1 MTTNL
6 ELTWHARKLCSSQKH
21 ILRRSKQCYFIFV
34 GAYLDWK
41 YYSNDS
47 RFHND
52 RPFRD
57 GLVYVLF

>member
-1 MTTNL
+1 M
-6 ELTWHARKLCSSQKH
+6 HANFAQVKNISCVAVSSAISCLGDARVLK
-21 ILRRSKQCYFIFV
+21 FV

-47 RFHND
+47 RFRND